1 MNHPES
7 KKYFGIKFE
16 DSVDAQERYIVYY
29 AGDVF
34 NFNHIFSATYFVVQK
49 TKNAIFL
56 DTSYVAVD
64 QCAKTNGL
72 IIDRLTDFCSNDSSG
87 MYYTCSNGSC
97 FSEYQEN
104 GTIENVDNNG
114 KILIMKKKYIYIS
127 LIYKFPFFYLKL
139 IILFLNNIIK

>member
-114 KILIMKKKYIYIS
+114 KILIMKKNIYIIFN
-127 LIYKFPFFYLKL
+127 L
-139 IILFLNNIIK
+139 